1 MRNDRGNV
9 EGSKGTLRHRPRV
22 EDAVETLGLGPGWW
36 WQTNRGGFKLSQ
48 KQGVVMII
56 ERKQGN

>member
-1 MRNDRGNV
+1 MRDNRGNV

-22 EDAVETLGLGPGWW
+22 EDAVEILGLG
-36 WQTNRGGFKLSQ
+36 QDGGGKRTWGRFKLSQ